1 MNECLKRPNAVIE
14 WMQQTARVLGHEQKP
29 LIWHTPMGFRVKQ
42 WYMNTRTQRG
52 NTILG
57 ERVCYVRWTA
67 EEDTVDK
74 GRQANG
80 VSPNLSIALTLQSPN
95 KRRVYAKEQG
105 IRSWRWYTTAS
116 LHATTATSSAFSSA
130 KPHPKSFNL
139 IYFLI
144 LRMRSQHKPRR
155 NFLTC
160 PLTDRSIHLGC
171 WVRNISSHNNDA

>member
-1 MNECLKRPNAVIE
+1 MNECLKRPNAVMK

-42 WYMNTRTQRG
+42 WYMNTRTQRI

-80 VSPNLSIALTLQSPN
+80 VSPNFVHSLDASVAQQTA
-95 KRRVYAKEQG
+95 VYAKEQG
-105 IRSWRWYTTAS
+105 IRSLAWYDSRYTRYQLRQARRS
-116 LHATTATSSAFSSA
+116 
-130 KPHPKSFNL
+130 HPQSHIRNL
-139 IYFLI
+139 
-144 LRMRSQHKPRR
+144 S
-155 NFLTC
+155 T
-160 PLTDRSIHLGC
+160 
-171 WVRNISSHNNDA
+171 